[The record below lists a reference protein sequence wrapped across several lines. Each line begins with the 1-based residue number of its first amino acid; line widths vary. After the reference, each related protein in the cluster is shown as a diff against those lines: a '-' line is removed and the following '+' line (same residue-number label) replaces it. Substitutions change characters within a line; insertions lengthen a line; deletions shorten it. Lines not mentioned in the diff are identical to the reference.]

1 MLENLPNCVF
11 DANGP
16 LRQYTTQSRVAA
28 FFSKAAELSAV
39 GLLTGTATSLLSS
52 AAVALR
58 QKYTDPSFEPSVP
71 IPDAARSG
79 AGLAAFFALSANTR
93 YQLLGG
99 MDRYLIGHS
108 NFLWTYLAMTT
119 AARVVSNQVGET
131 HRPFCQ
137 GLPEAAAPKRRV
149 VKRKVVVRKKVVKPQ
164 VVPPEVQQ
172 QPEVLVPLAAGAA
185 AAAVASEVAGLQ
197 QQGQG
202 QQEVVLDQVLALT
215 AEPAEQGS
223 SSSYAAAHGHE
234 QGGHQAV
241 TSTSAASQD
250 ATVSN
255 DESAIDLASLV
266 AQQSSGVIE
275 LPALQPEFAGAHAS
289 SGSLVGAGQ
298 R

>member
-58 QKYTDPSFEPSVP
+58 QKYSDASFEPSVP

-119 AARVVSNQVGET
+119 AARVASNQVGET

-164 VVPPEVQQ
+164 VVQEVQQ
-172 QPEVLVPLAAGAA
+172 QPEVLAPVAAGAA
-185 AAAVASEVAGLQ
+185 AAAVASEVVGLQ

-202 QQEVVLDQVLALT
+202 QQELVLDQVLALT
-215 AEPAEQGS
+215 GEPAEQGS
-223 SSSYAAAHGHE
+223 SSSSHLAAHGHE
-234 QGGHQAV
+234 QGEHQAV
-241 TSTSAASQD
+241 SSTSAYSQD
-250 ATVSN
+250 ATHSN

-275 LPALQPEFAGAHAS
+275 LPAVQPEFVGAHAS